1 MTRET
6 EFALTL
12 DLPCS
17 AGTLVYDLEC
27 RVTVSYEVDAGSLSW
42 SLEDVRLDGESGVI
56 RSGDRLFWLF
66 EEGIKFTKDAEAS
79 IFEECWQHWQDSR
92 EDPDEARERAFE
104 RDVAERNFRPA
115 ANLIGV
121 GA

>member
-12 DLPCS
+12 NLPCS
-17 AGTLVYDLEC
+17 AGTLVSDLEC

-66 EEGIKFTKDAEAS
+66 EEGIKFTPRAEEI
-79 IFEECWQHWQDSR
+79 IFRECWQHYDDSR
-92 EDPDEARERAFE
+92 DGDPDYALERK
-104 RDVAERNFRPA
+104 RDYAMEDA
-115 ANLIGV
+115 A
-121 GA
+121 